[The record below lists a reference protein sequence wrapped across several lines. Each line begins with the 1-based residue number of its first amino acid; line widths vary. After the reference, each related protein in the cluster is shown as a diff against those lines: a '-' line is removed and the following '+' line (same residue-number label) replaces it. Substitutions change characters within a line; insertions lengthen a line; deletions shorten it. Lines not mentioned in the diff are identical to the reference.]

1 MSKKTTF
8 EQEILDL
15 LLNNSNKNECV
26 LSNKDI
32 LSLTS
37 GKSIASVDRAL
48 ARLKKKNFIE
58 TINRRVIKIK

>member
-37 GKSIASVDRAL
+37 GKSIASIDRAL
-48 ARLKKKNFIE
+48 ARLKLKGLIE